1 MGIFN
6 YPFASELLILA
17 DGGGSNSSR
26 TKLWKLTLQ
35 KIANETGLKIKMC
48 HFPPGTSKWNKI
60 EHKMFPH
67 ITQNWRGRPLVSNEI
82 IVSLIGETTTKK
94 GLTIK
99 AELDKGKY
107 QIGIKVSK
115 DEMEQ
120 INIKRMSVNSNWSQ
134 IPPAKPE
141 A

>member
-60 EHKMFPH
+60 EHKMFSH

-120 INIKRMSVNSNWSQ
+120 INIKRMRVNSNWNYAIS
-134 IPPAKPE
+134 PKK
-141 A
+141 